1 VLNRGLY
8 VITDTGLGDR
18 LLPAVEQALRGGAVV
33 VQYRDKSDDRERRL
47 GEARALATLCRF
59 YHVPLLIND
68 DVDLAVAIKA
78 DGVHLGRGDGSLRTA
93 RQRLGANAI
102 LGATC
107 HDSLIFAAE
116 AAAHGADYL
125 AFGAMF
131 PSPTKPLAR
140 RADPALLTDARV
152 RFGLPV
158 VAIGGI
164 TVDNAPEL
172 IAAGADNLAVITD
185 IFGLPTDA
193 IRARAEAYGHLFQ
206 NLPGEG
212 PEL

>member
-1 VLNRGLY
+1 MLNPGLY
-8 VITDTGLGDR
+8 VITDAALGER
-18 LLPAVEQALRGGAVV
+18 LLPAVEQALLGGAAV

-47 GEARALATLCRF
+47 AEARALAALCRF
-59 YHVPLLIND
+59 YQVPLLIND
-68 DVDLAVAIKA
+68 DDDLALAAKA
-78 DGVHLGRGDGSLRTA
+78 DGVHLGRGDGSLREA
-93 RQRLGANAI
+93 RRKLGANAI

-107 HDSLIFAAE
+107 HNSLAFAAE
-116 AAAHGADYL
+116 AAAQGADYL

-131 PSPTKPLAR
+131 PSPVKPEAR
-140 RADPALLTDARV
+140 RAAPPLLTEARA

-193 IRARAEAYGHLFQ
+193 IRARAEAYRPLFS
-206 NLPGEG
+206 L
-212 PEL
+212 